1 MQGWGSQE
9 SYSPCR
15 GAGLIPHSPARPPF
29 VGRTGK
35 YHAEFNISCHK
46 CERCHR
52 RDTSQG
58 PTALRAP
65 RNPSVGVGWGWDG
78 PGLGRSWALHG
89 VLRLGRG
96 CSTPGRLCLD
106 PFLLRQGEGPGLPG
120 GFRGAFPPHWHL
132 RGLSL
137 SPPLLPHSD
146 WGLPR
151 MRLWQAL
158 SCAVG
163 VSWGTLDRYRG
174 SGPSRLGVR
183 DWGLPE
189 KSQGDAR
196 SLTS

>member
-15 GAGLIPHSPARPPF
+15 GAGLIPHSPAGPPF

-46 CERCHR
+46 CERCRPRHH
-52 RDTSQG
+52 TG
-58 PTALRAP
+58 PHC
-65 RNPSVGVGWGWDG
+65 PSGSSEPIGGGGGGMAQVWGAVGRSMGCC
-78 PGLGRSWALHG
+78 GLGG
-89 VLRLGRG
+89 G

-106 PFLLRQGEGPGLPG
+106 PFLLRQGEGPGLPPG